1 MLKLTDYSS
10 LAFFQSNN
18 NKVIQVHDKQFEIY
32 LSKADIAA
40 AVQQIADGI
49 NADYAG
55 EKVLLV
61 AVLNGAFI
69 FVADVMRCLT
79 IDCEIEFI
87 KTQSYEGMH
96 STGNVKMLLGLEKEL
111 KDQHIILLEDIV
123 DTGNTLAALL
133 DIFRKKQPKSLK
145 VATLLLKS
153 AAVQHKNLPLDYVGI
168 DIPNKFVV
176 GYGLDYDGCGRQY
189 PDIYQVVV

>member
-1 MLKLTDYSS
+1 
-10 LAFFQSNN
+10 
-18 NKVIQVHDKQFEIY
+18 VIQVHDKKFEIY
-32 LSKADIAA
+32 LS
-40 AVQQIADGI
+40 QSQIASTVKQIATKI
-49 NADYAG
+49 NADYEG

-69 FVADVMRCLT
+69 FVADLIRYLT
-79 IDCEIEFI
+79 IDCQIEFI

-96 STGNVKMLLGLEKEL
+96 STGKVKMLLGLNKDL
-111 KDQHIILLEDIV
+111 QDQHVILLEDIV
-123 DTGNTLAALL
+123 DTGNTLVALL
-133 DIFRKKQPKSLK
+133 EIFDKQKPKSLK

-153 AAVQHKNLPLDYVGI
+153 EALKHQNLPLDYVGI

-189 PDIYQVVV
+189 ADIYQVVL